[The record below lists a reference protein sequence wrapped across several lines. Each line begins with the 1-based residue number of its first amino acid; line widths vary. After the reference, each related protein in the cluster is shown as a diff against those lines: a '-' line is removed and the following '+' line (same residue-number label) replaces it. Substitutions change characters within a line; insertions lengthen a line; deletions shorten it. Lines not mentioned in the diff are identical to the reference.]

1 MWNIKVLEQHLPT
14 DNNRISGS
22 TTSLWLASFGLF
34 ACLHFGPCPLFLYFS
49 LSWVLSFHKV
59 WQGFI
64 INKLATTNTRSK

>member
-1 MWNIKVLEQHLPT
+1 MWNIKVLEKHLPT

-22 TTSLWLASFGLF
+22 TTSLSPASFGLF
-34 ACLHFGPCPLFLYFS
+34 ACLDFGPCTLFLFFS

-64 INKLATTNTRSK
+64 INKLAITNTRSK